1 VGRRSKWLEAFASSR
16 VVVEDTRSTVE
27 VLVAKS
33 MSFEA
38 IAAVDWLI
46 MGTAE
51 VAVGCVV
58 RAERVDYST
67 RAAVS
72 VKVVARRVS
81 GAERVEESERIADGG
96 VM

>member
-1 VGRRSKWLEAFASSR
+1 
-16 VVVEDTRSTVE
+16 
-27 VLVAKS
+27 
-33 MSFEA
+33 
-38 IAAVDWLI
+38 

-81 GAERVEESERIADGG
+81 GAERVEESERIANGG